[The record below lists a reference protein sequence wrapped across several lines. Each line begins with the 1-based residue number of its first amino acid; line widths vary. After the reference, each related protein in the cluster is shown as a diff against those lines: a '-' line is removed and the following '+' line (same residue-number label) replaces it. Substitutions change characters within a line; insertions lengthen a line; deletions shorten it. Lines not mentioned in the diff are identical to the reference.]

1 MSDQKEPLAPKDPAP
16 LARRDA
22 REPLAL
28 TRQNAALVGFCQRDF
43 AKFVNRARRLRGN
56 LQAMENEISEAV
68 LVHERMLDELSRKL
82 LTVSANVAE
91 EDLEAALKTATVA
104 LKAHAEWREL
114 IAPLAAA
121 LGEKLRAQKRA
132 AHGMEASLR
141 VNARAKVPASA
152 AGLARGGDGGR
163 DKCGPAGTAGP
174 EADGSAAG
182 GDRHVEGRLLGVPD
196 RR

>member
-16 LARRDA
+16 LARRGA

-28 TRQNAALVGFCQRDF
+28 TRQNAALVGFCRRDF
-43 AKFVNRARRLRGN
+43 TKFVNRARRLRGN

-68 LVHERMLDELSRKL
+68 LVHERLLDELSRRL
-82 LTVSANVAE
+82 LEVSATVAE
-91 EDLEAALKTATVA
+91 EDLELALKTAGTA
-104 LKAHAEWREL
+104 LHAHAAWREL

-141 VNARAKVPASA
+141 VNARAKIPASA
-152 AGLARGGDGGR
+152 AGVPRGGDGGR
-163 DKCGPAGTAGP
+163 D
-174 EADGSAAG
+174 E
-182 GDRHVEGRLLGVPD
+182 
-196 RR
+196 